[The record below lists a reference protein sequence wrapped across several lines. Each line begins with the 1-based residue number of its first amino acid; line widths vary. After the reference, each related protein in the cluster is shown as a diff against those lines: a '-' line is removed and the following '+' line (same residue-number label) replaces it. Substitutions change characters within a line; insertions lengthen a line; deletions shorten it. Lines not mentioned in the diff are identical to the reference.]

1 MTSRERTLATLV
13 GAFILVLLVG
23 VGGYVGVYLPLS
35 SKREAARALDDD
47 IADKEAKL
55 AGILKDKPRLD
66 AALKRSLPAHP
77 DDARQ
82 EYDAAISRLLRD
94 ANVPAAAI
102 TVRPKAVDNRN
113 VPEIAPKLGN
123 TPARPA
129 YTKVALEVTLKPVS
143 YATLID
149 VLYRYYRLDLLQQ
162 ITKFNVKR
170 LEGGAAARRTG
181 SVLQDRADLEVQFV
195 TEAVILDGAEN
206 RRTLAPVPTA
216 MGAAG
221 GAAGYGALLHSP
233 VVARRIVRP
242 EATTVLAAAD
252 RDYTLMLVKDVFHG
266 PPDPP
271 QQAELPKPK
280 EDTSRFIR
288 LTGVGRNPDGTGR
301 AFIEDTASKQ
311 QYEIEL
317 TRKGGDLISEVVKY
331 YFINRI
337 KKAYAPE
344 TILDI
349 SESSS
354 GTARK
359 FRVIGLDGDA
369 LILAELGG
377 SASAAAPGPAAR
389 RGSRSGRPPRPPT
402 PPAAVVLGGFAA
414 VVAPTEAVF
423 VWRHGEPLNQVK
435 ALSREEAQKAV
446 QRATAGQPDA
456 IPATGRTVPVD
467 RAAAGPPTAARRR
480 RYADRHLARGAV
492 GRSVGAKRKRGRTQT
507 LAHASGS
514 DDPAIAHRV
523 LRTCRPTCGVR
534 MVGGDG
540 SRRVVPGNPGRRRVD

>member
-1 MTSRERTLATLV
+1 MTPRERTLATLV
-13 GAFILVLLVG
+13 GAFILAVLVG
-23 VGGYVGVYLPLS
+23 LGGYVGVYLPLS
-35 SKREAARALDDD
+35 AKREAARALDDE
-47 IADKEAKL
+47 IADKEFRL
-55 AGILKDKPRLD
+55 ATILKDKPRLD

-94 ANVPAAAI
+94 AKVPAAAI

-113 VPEIAPKLGN
+113 VPEITPKLGP

-170 LEGGAAARRTG
+170 LEGGAAARRTS

-206 RRTLAPVPTA
+206 RRTLAPVPVA

-242 EATTVLAAAD
+242 EADAILAAAD
-252 RDYTLMLVKDVFHG
+252 RDYTLLLVKDVFHG
-266 PPDPP
+266 PPNPP
-271 QQAELPKPK
+271 QQEEPPPPK

-344 TILDI
+344 AVLDI

-369 LILAELGG
+369 LILAEAGG
-377 SASAAAPGPAAR
+377 SAAPKTAASAGGR
-389 RGSRSGRPPRPPT
+389 KGSGPRPASPPP
-402 PPAAVVLGGFAA
+402 PPAATVLGGFAA
-414 VVAPTEAVF
+414 VVAPAETIF
-423 VWRHGEPLNQVK
+423 VWRHGESLSQVK
-435 ALSREEAQKAV
+435 PLSREEAQKAV
-446 QRATAGQPDA
+446 QRATAGQPGTV
-456 IPATGRTVPVD
+456 PATNPTVPVTT
-467 RAAAGPPTAARRR
+467 PPRTTNDTLTAT
-480 RYADRHLARGAV
+480 
-492 GRSVGAKRKRGRTQT
+492 S
-507 LAHASGS
+507 
-514 DDPAIAHRV
+514 PAER
-523 LRTCRPTCGVR
+523 
-534 MVGGDG
+534 
-540 SRRVVPGNPGRRRVD
+540 

>member
-1 MTSRERTLATLV
+1 MTSRERALATLV
-13 GAFILVLLVG
+13 GAVVLVMLVG
-23 VGGYVGVYLPLS
+23 LGGYVGVYLPLS
-35 SKREAARALDDD
+35 SKREAARALEDD
-47 IADKEAKL
+47 IADKQARL
-55 AGILKDKPRLD
+55 ARILKDKPRLD

-94 ANVPAAAI
+94 AKVPAAAVTI
-102 TVRPKAVDNRN
+102 RPKAVDNRN
-113 VPEIAPKLGN
+113 VLEITPKLGN

-170 LEGGAAARRTG
+170 LEGGAAARRTS
-181 SVLQDRADLEVQFV
+181 SVLQDRTDLEVQFV
-195 TEAVILDGAEN
+195 TEAVILDGAES

-242 EATTVLAAAD
+242 EADAILAAAD

-266 PPDPP
+266 SPDQPKEP
-271 QQAELPKPK
+271 EPSKPK

-337 KKAYAPE
+337 RKAYAPE
-344 TILDI
+344 AVLDI

-369 LILAELGG
+369 LILAEQG
-377 SASAAAPGPAAR
+377 ASAAPTGGKKGF
-389 RGSRSGRPPRPPT
+389 GSRPSSPPPP
-402 PPAAVVLGGFAA
+402 PPAAVLGGLAA
-414 VVAPTEAVF
+414 VVAPAETVF
-423 VWRHGEPLNQVK
+423 VWRHGDPLSLVK
-435 ALSREEAQKAV
+435 ALSRTEAQKAV

-456 IPATGRTVPVD
+456 IPAAGRTVPVAAPPP
-467 RAAAGPPTAARRR
+467 RAANGNEAAPDTLTAT
-480 RYADRHLARGAV
+480 
-492 GRSVGAKRKRGRTQT
+492 S
-507 LAHASGS
+507 
-514 DDPAIAHRV
+514 PAER
-523 LRTCRPTCGVR
+523 
-534 MVGGDG
+534 
-540 SRRVVPGNPGRRRVD
+540 

>member
-1 MTSRERTLATLV
+1 VTPRERTLATLV
-13 GAFILVLLVG
+13 GAVILIVLVG

-35 SKREAARALDDD
+35 AKRETARALDDE
-47 IADKEAKL
+47 IADKEFRL

-82 EYDAAISRLLRD
+82 EYDAAISRMLRD
-94 ANVPAAAI
+94 AKVPAAAI

-113 VPEIAPKLGN
+113 VPEITPKLGN

-129 YTKVALEVTLKPVS
+129 YNKVALEVTLKPVS

-170 LEGGAAARRTG
+170 LESGASARQLG
-181 SVLQDRADLEVQFV
+181 PVLKDRADLEVQFV

-206 RRTLAPVPTA
+206 RRTLFPVPAA

-221 GAAGYGALLHSP
+221 GAAGYGALLYSP
-233 VVARRIVRP
+233 VVARGIARP
-242 EATTVLAAAD
+242 AAYSTLATAD
-252 RDYTLMLVKDVFHG
+252 RDYTLLLVKDVFHG

-271 QQAELPKPK
+271 QVAEAPPPK

-288 LTGVGRNPDGTGR
+288 LTAVGRNPDGTGR

-311 QYEIEL
+311 QYEVEL
-317 TRKGGDLISEVVKY
+317 KRKGGNLVSEVVKY

-344 TILDI
+344 PVLDI

-369 LILAELGG
+369 LILAEAGG
-377 SASAAAPGPAAR
+377 SSAPKATTVG
-389 RGSRSGRPPRPPT
+389 GKKGFGQRPSTPPP
-402 PPAAVVLGGFAA
+402 PPAAAVLGGIAP
-414 VVAPTEAVF
+414 VVAPAETIL
-423 VWRHGEPLNQVK
+423 VWRHGESLNQVK
-435 ALSREEAQKAV
+435 ALSPGEAQKAV
-446 QRATAGQPDA
+446 QRATAGPPNA
-456 IPATGRTVPVD
+456 VPATGRTVPVTAPPP
-467 RAAAGPPTAARRR
+467 RAANGAAETLTAT
-480 RYADRHLARGAV
+480 
-492 GRSVGAKRKRGRTQT
+492 S
-507 LAHASGS
+507 
-514 DDPAIAHRV
+514 PAER
-523 LRTCRPTCGVR
+523 
-534 MVGGDG
+534 
-540 SRRVVPGNPGRRRVD
+540 